1 MFTTGV
7 PAPLTNPSVERLLKE
22 ADALYAS
29 RRKRANP
36 NEFDG

>member
-7 PAPLTNPSVERLLKE
+7 PVPLTNPSIDLLLKE

-29 RRKRANP
+29 RKKRAKP